1 MMLKAVFSWRVF
13 ATWLLCAFILSA
25 ALDKVPDPPALRPG
39 RKEAKA
45 IRLDHHAG
53 VSPHQ
58 AGKSFYSV
66 PDVLL
71 PVRWFDFGEVIG
83 TGHPTPA
90 VTLVRHAADSS
101 PPFPVA

>member
-1 MMLKAVFSWRVF
+1 
-13 ATWLLCAFILSA
+13 
-25 ALDKVPDPPALRPG
+25 LRPG

-53 VSPHQ
+53 VSPQ
-58 AGKSFYSV
+58 VGKSRYFV
-66 PDVLL
+66 PDVFL
-71 PVRWFDFGEVIG
+71 PVRWFDFGEAIG
-83 TGHPTPA
+83 TGRPTPA